1 MTPQELVKQ
10 YPVRRIKPYDGMI
23 VTADVW
29 EEAHDYHVR
38 QQRYHTLLNHGAG
51 IVTGLQVIASDPPD
65 NSVYILPGIAL
76 DSLGQTIILPEPF
89 AYDLGAAQGT
99 LYLLL
104 TYGESQPRPDDR
116 ASPSG
121 QTDGML
127 YIYSHYGLEA
137 GGAPPDPTGPYVE
150 LARVRRSAPAAPIT
164 DAPDPML
171 PGPNQIDLRFRRS
184 IGASL
189 QNVASLAVCYLGGGA
204 SEREGARKH
213 GRGASW
219 MARAVRQTDGMQ
231 VWVDNDVPLAPGSDL
246 SGYTLVYLVGQGR
259 FQFSPDA
266 MNVVYAYLQGG
277 GTLLIESC
285 RQEPKGAEAAD
296 AAFLDMLSSFG
307 IKLDDLPAGHTLLAE
322 PNLFTAPPAGF
333 ESDGRPGIRLG
344 DGVILCSADY
354 GCLWQGER
362 RDKPALREEIRAAHE
377 WGGNI
382 LAYALGRRTARR
394 K

>member
-29 EEAHDYHVR
+29 EEAHEYHSR
-38 QQRYHTLLNHGAG
+38 QQRFHASLNHGAG
-51 IVTGLQVIASDPPD
+51 IVTGLGVIASDPPD
-65 NSVYILPGIAL
+65 NSIYILPGIAL

-99 LYLLL
+99 LCLLL

-116 ASPSG
+116 ALPGG

-137 GGAPPDPTGPYVE
+137 GGAPPDPAGPYVE

-164 DAPDPML
+164 DAPNSML

-184 IGASL
+184 IGAPM
-189 QNVASLAVCYLGGGA
+189 QNVASLAVCYLGG
-204 SEREGARKH
+204 EGARKH
-213 GRGASW
+213 GRGASR
-219 MARAVRQTDGMQ
+219 MACAARQVGEVQ
-231 VWVDNDVPLAPGSDL
+231 VWVDDDVPLVPGADL
-246 SGYTLVYLVGQGR
+246 SSYTLVYLVGQGG
-259 FQFSPDA
+259 FQLGPDA

-285 RQEPKGAEAAD
+285 RQEPKDAEATD

-307 IKLDDLPAGHTLLAE
+307 IKLDDLPASHTLLAE
-322 PNLFTAPPAGF
+322 PNLFAAPPAGF
-333 ESDGRPGIRLG
+333 EAEGRPGIRLSE
-344 DGVILCSADY
+344 GVILSTADY

-377 WGGNI
+377 WGHNI
-382 LAYALGRRTARR
+382 IAYALGRRTARR

>member
-1 MTPQELVKQ
+1 MIKEEFLKQ
-10 YPVRRIKPYDGMI
+10 IPARRIKPFDGMA

-29 EEAHDYHVR
+29 EEAHEYHSR
-38 QQRYHTLLNHGAG
+38 QQRFHASLNHGAG
-51 IVTGLQVIASDPPD
+51 IVTGLEVIASDPPD
-65 NSVYILPGIAL
+65 NSVYILPGIAV

-116 ASPSG
+116 VLPGG
-121 QTDGML
+121 QTDATL
-127 YIYSHYGLEA
+127 YIYSQYGLEV
-137 GGAPPDPTGPYVE
+137 GGAPPDPAGPYVE
-150 LARVRRSAPAAPIT
+150 LARVTRSAPAAPMT
-164 DAPDPML
+164 DASNSML

-184 IGASL
+184 IGAL
-189 QNVASLAVCYLGGGA
+189 VQNAASLAVCYVGGD
-204 SEREGARKH
+204 GARKH

-219 MARAVRQTDGMQ
+219 MARAARQAGDVQ
-231 VWVDNDVPLAPGSDL
+231 VWVDDDVPLVPGADL
-246 SGYTLVYLVGQGR
+246 SGYTLVYLVGQGV
-259 FQFSPDA
+259 FQLSPDA

-285 RQEPKGAEAAD
+285 RQELAEAAD

-307 IKLDDLPAGHTLLAE
+307 IQLDDLPADHTLLAE
-322 PNLFTAPPAGF
+322 PNLFAAPPAGF
-333 ESDGRPGIRLG
+333 ETDGRPGIRLSE
-344 DGVILCSADY
+344 GVILSAADY

-362 RDKPALREEIRAAHE
+362 RGQPALREEIRAAHE
-377 WGGNI
+377 WGSNI
-382 LAYALGRRTARR
+382 LAYALGRRAARR